1 MKLILA
7 IMSNDD
13 SPAVSSALT
22 KENYQV
28 TRLATTGGFL
38 RAGNTTLLLGVEDE
52 KLSTALGHIE
62 KICKS
67 RRQFVNSNMT
77 SLDPAMGMGLPSNIE
92 IMVGGATVFVLDVQQ
107 FQKY

>member
-38 RAGNTTLLLGVEDE
+38 GAGNTTLIIGTEDDRVERAIE
-52 KLSTALGHIE
+52 VIGEYSRRRTEVVPSTASYDIGRYASFPME
-62 KICKS
+62 V
-67 RRQFVNSNMT
+67 Q
-77 SLDPAMGMGLPSNIE
+77 
-92 IMVGGATVFVLDVQQ
+92 VGGATIFVVDVEQ
-107 FQKY
+107 FVKL

>member
-38 RAGNTTLLLGVEDE
+38 RAGNTTLIIGTEAV
-52 KLSTALGHIE
+52 SYTH
-62 KICKS
+62 
-67 RRQFVNSNMT
+67 
-77 SLDPAMGMGLPSNIE
+77 
-92 IMVGGATVFVLDVQQ
+92 LDVYKRQGQ
-107 FQKY
+107 TEQRHPL

>member
-38 RAGNTTLLLGVEDE
+38 RAGNTTLIVGTDDD
-52 KLSTALGHIE
+52 KIE
-62 KICKS
+62 RAIEVIGEYS
-67 RRQFVNSNMT
+67 
-77 SLDPAMGMGLPSNIE
+77 SLRTEVVPRSASCE
-92 IMVGGATVFVLDVQQ
+92 IGR
-107 FQKY
+107 

>member
-38 RAGNTTLLLGVEDE
+38 RAVNTTLIIGTEDDLVERAIVVIGE
-52 KLSTALGHIE
+52 YSRRRNEVVPSTASYDIGRYASFPVE
-62 KICKS
+62 V
-67 RRQFVNSNMT
+67 Q
-77 SLDPAMGMGLPSNIE
+77 
-92 IMVGGATVFVLDVQQ
+92 VGGATIFVVDVEQ
-107 FQKY
+107 FVKL

>member
-38 RAGNTTLLLGVEDE
+38 RAGNTTLIVGTDDAASFQNKS
-52 KLSTALGHIE
+52 KLTHSLHFLYDLYIIAQFLRTYT
-62 KICKS
+62 
-67 RRQFVNSNMT
+67 RR
-77 SLDPAMGMGLPSNIE
+77 
-92 IMVGGATVFVLDVQQ
+92 
-107 FQKY
+107 

>member
-38 RAGNTTLLLGVEDE
+38 RAGNTTLLIGPEDARVER
-52 KLSTALGHIE
+52 AIE
-62 KICKS
+62 V
-67 RRQFVNSNMT
+67 Q
-77 SLDPAMGMGLPSNIE
+77 
-92 IMVGGATVFVLDVQQ
+92 VGGATIIVVDVEQFVKL
-107 FQKY
+107 

>member
-38 RAGNTTLLLGVEDE
+38 RAGNTTLIVGTDDDKIERAIEVGSLTVYL
-52 KLSTALGHIE
+52 KLIASKAFYHRLFFMLFCQIFSF
-62 KICKS
+62 I
-67 RRQFVNSNMT
+67 
-77 SLDPAMGMGLPSNIE
+77 IW
-92 IMVGGATVFVLDVQQ
+92 
-107 FQKY
+107 

>member
-38 RAGNTTLLLGVEDE
+38 RAGNTTLIVGTDDDKSETPYGSGTEYSILR
-52 KLSTALGHIE
+52 HR
-62 KICKS
+62 KICI
-67 RRQFVNSNMT
+67 F
-77 SLDPAMGMGLPSNIE
+77 PG
-92 IMVGGATVFVLDVQQ
+92 
-107 FQKY
+107 

>member
-1 MKLILA
+1 MTILIERRNIIMKLILA

-38 RAGNTTLLLGVEDE
+38 RAGNTTLIVGTDDD
-52 KLSTALGHIE
+52 KIE
-62 KICKS
+62 
-67 RRQFVNSNMT
+67 R
-77 SLDPAMGMGLPSNIE
+77 AIE
-92 IMVGGATVFVLDVQQ
+92 VIGEYSSKTYRSCA
-107 FQKY
+107 KYCFL